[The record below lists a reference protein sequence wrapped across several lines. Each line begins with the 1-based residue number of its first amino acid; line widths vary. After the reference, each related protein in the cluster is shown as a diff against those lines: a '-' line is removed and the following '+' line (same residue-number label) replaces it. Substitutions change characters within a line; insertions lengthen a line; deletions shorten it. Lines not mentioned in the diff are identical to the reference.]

1 MHVGTHDSLTKI
13 GQISYYTIKIWP
25 LRGVGTALNGNLID
39 QQEETTRPT
48 FGEKLA
54 FVAVV
59 ITTIGD
65 ILATVSAGILI
76 EEGIEEAKKDDQ
88 EKQKQEQLLTKMQNQ
103 IDSLQR
109 EIRLMKK
116 NNL

>member
-1 MHVGTHDSLTKI
+1 LGKYHIIQKKI
-13 GQISYYTIKIWP
+13 RP
-25 LRGVGTALNGNLID
+25 LRGVGIALNGNLFD
-39 QQEETTRPT
+39 QQEENTRPT

-76 EEGIEEAKKDDQ
+76 EEGIEEAQKDDQ
-88 EKQKQEQLLTKMQNQ
+88 EKQEQDQLLIKMQNQ

-109 EIRLMKK
+109 EIQLMKK

>member
-1 MHVGTHDSLTKI
+1 LGKYHIIQKKI
-13 GQISYYTIKIWP
+13 RP
-25 LRGVGTALNGNLID
+25 LRGVGIALNGNLFD
-39 QQEETTRPT
+39 QQEEHTRPT

-76 EEGIEEAKKDDQ
+76 EEGIEEAQKDDQ
-88 EKQKQEQLLTKMQNQ
+88 EKQEQDQLLIKMQNQ

-109 EIRLMKK
+109 EIQLMKK